1 MTIYAIIQAKDCLK
15 SAKNI
20 PMERIM
26 KFFHQ
31 YHTSPQIIHNNK
43 INFEPHL
50 HEAIEIIALFNGQ
63 TALSVD
69 GESYTMSAG
78 DFLII
83 FPNTVHSF
91 YCDGEVDVGK
101 FIFSVQAVP
110 NLASLFDGSRP
121 KCPIIKA
128 SDAASKGLDALSKE
142 ILECYSASSPS
153 VKSAYLFL
161 LSAKLL
167 ELCELRHRER
177 SDDIVQQV
185 FDYCQKNY
193 RQSIT
198 QADVAR
204 ALHISGSYLS
214 HIFMYKLKI
223 NFCSY
228 INILRI
234 NRACALLSQTKKSI
248 TEVADESGF
257 SSLRTF
263 NRAFARFV
271 GTTPK
276 DYRKSL

>member
-1 MTIYAIIQAKDCLK
+1 MSIYAIIQAKDCYK
-15 SAKNI
+15 PAKNS
-20 PMERIM
+20 PMEKSM

-31 YHTSPQIIHNNK
+31 FHTSPQIIHNNK
-43 INFEPHL
+43 INFESHL
-50 HEAIEIIALFNGQ
+50 HEAVEIIALFKGETLLN
-63 TALSVD
+63 VD
-69 GESYTMSAG
+69 GQGYKMQEG
-78 DFLII
+78 DFVII

-101 FIFSVQAVP
+101 FIFSPQAVP
-110 NLASLFDGSRP
+110 NLTSVFDSNRP

-128 SDAASKGLDALSKE
+128 SDAASKGLDMLSKE
-142 ILECYSASSPS
+142 ILESYGASSPS

-161 LSAKLL
+161 LAAKLL
-167 ELCELRHRER
+167 ELCELVKREG
-177 SDDIVQQV
+177 SDDIVRQV
-185 FDYCQKNY
+185 FDYCQKHY
-193 RQSIT
+193 TEPIT
-198 QADVAR
+198 QSDVAG

-234 NRACALLSQTKKSI
+234 NHACTLLSQSQKSI
-248 TEVADESGF
+248 TEIADESGF

-263 NRAFARFV
+263 NRAFARYV

-276 DYRKSL
+276 EYRKSL

>member
-1 MTIYAIIQAKDCLK
+1 MTIYAIIQAKDCWIL
-15 SAKNI
+15 AKNI

-43 INFEPHL
+43 INFEAHL
-50 HEAIEIIALFNGQ
+50 HEAVEIITLFKGQ
-63 TALSVD
+63 TKLNVD
-69 GESYTMSAG
+69 GESYTMRAG

-91 YCDGEVDVGK
+91 YCDVEVDVGK
-101 FIFSVQAVP
+101 FIFSPQSVP
-110 NLASLFDGSRP
+110 NLTSFFDGKRP

-128 SDAASKGLDALSKE
+128 GEAALKGLNTLSRE
-142 ILECYSASSPS
+142 ILECYHQSSPS

-161 LSAKLL
+161 LTAKLL
-167 ELCELRHRER
+167 ELCELKAKEG
-177 SDDIVQQV
+177 SDDIVRQV

-193 RQSIT
+193 TDKIT

-234 NRACALLSQTKKSI
+234 NHACSLLSQTQKSI
-248 TEVADESGF
+248 TEISSESGF
-257 SSLRTF
+257 LSLRSF
-263 NRAFARFV
+263 NRAFARYV

-276 DYRKSL
+276 EYRKSL

>member
-15 SAKNI
+15 SVKNI
-20 PMERIM
+20 SMELIM

-31 YHTSPQIIHNNK
+31 FHTSPQIIHNNK
-43 INFEPHL
+43 INYEPHL
-50 HEAIEIIALFNGQ
+50 HEAIEIITLFKGH
-63 TALSVD
+63 ADLSVD
-69 GESYTMSAG
+69 GQSHKMQEG

-83 FPNTVHSF
+83 FPNTIHSL
-91 YCDGEVDVGK
+91 YCDGDVDVGK
-101 FIFSVQAVP
+101 FIFSPQAVP
-110 NLASLFDGSRP
+110 NLASFFDSNRP

-128 SDAASKGLDALSKE
+128 SDAASKGLDMLSKE
-142 ILECYSASSPS
+142 ILESYGASSPS

-161 LSAKLL
+161 LAAKLL
-167 ELCELRHRER
+167 ELCELVKREG
-177 SDDIVQQV
+177 SDDIVRQV
-185 FDYCQKNY
+185 FDYCQKHY
-193 RQSIT
+193 TEPIT
-198 QADVAR
+198 QSDVAR

-234 NRACALLSQTKKSI
+234 NRSCTLLSQSQKSI
-248 TEVADESGF
+248 TEIADESGF

-263 NRAFARFV
+263 NRAFARYV

-276 DYRKSL
+276 EYRKSL